1 MQKQLHFP
9 TLEAKF
15 LAIKRQKLKSDNM
28 QQLYITWIEFSSQ
41 VLYVY
46 MNQISVF
53 NLFCHLLNN

>member
-9 TLEAKF
+9 TLGAKF
-15 LAIKRQKLKSDNM
+15 LAIKRQKFKSDNM

-41 VLYVY
+41 ILYVY

>member
-9 TLEAKF
+9 TLGAKF
-15 LAIKRQKLKSDNM
+15 LAIKRHTLKSDNM
-28 QQLYITWIEFSSQ
+28 QQLYIIWIDFSSQ

>member
-1 MQKQLHFP
+1 
-9 TLEAKF
+9 
-15 LAIKRQKLKSDNM
+15 M
-28 QQLYITWIEFSSQ
+28 QQLYITWIDFSSQ